1 MFDFN
6 VALQLLLPLETPAT
20 GRTRI
25 HEAPMPDS
33 HVTWQVQV
41 CAWAAA
47 TNPAYPW
54 LPRINWWMIPWWYIY
69 IWDKMCRKNSDQIHV
84 IFSPSLWLQCALLC
98 LPGSLELGWSWTT
111 SPCKSPLVIS
121 FASSKFHIIVRQLF
135 LEQLK
140 TVNTPQ
146 PLELLT

>member
-25 HEAPMPDS
+25 HTAPMPDS

-47 TNPAYPW
+47 TNPAHPW
-54 LPRINWWMIPWWYIY
+54 LPRRNWWMNDPMVVSYVVSSEIFATDVTANWAQAPSHTWGCF
-69 IWDKMCRKNSDQIHV
+69 DHPLHLLN
-84 IFSPSLWLQCALLC
+84 IFSIDPSPDWLFHTDHSVHKVHGRFPFCRSICPPMIL
-98 LPGSLELGWSWTT
+98 
-111 SPCKSPLVIS
+111 I
-121 FASSKFHIIVRQLF
+121 FHILYHI
-135 LEQLK
+135 
-140 TVNTPQ
+140 
-146 PLELLT
+146 